1 MLFNS
6 LNYAIFL
13 PVVYLLYWF
22 VFNRNITVRNV
33 FLLIVSYIF
42 YAFWDWRFV
51 SLIIL
56 SSFVDFFIG
65 LGMKNNPDDKPGRRK
80 TLLILSLAFNFGILG
95 FFKYYNFFVDSF
107 IGAFSLF
114 GKDLNFNPLKI
125 ILPVGVSFY
134 TFQSLSYTIDVYN
147 KKFEP
152 TTKVINFLAF
162 VCFFPQLVAGPIE
175 RAKHLLPQ
183 FGEKKV
189 FDYETTR
196 SGLLLIAYGLFK
208 KILIADRIAIF
219 TNGVY
224 KDLNGAS
231 GISML
236 IATLF
241 FAFQLYLDFSA
252 YSDIAIGTARLFGF
266 KLVLNFRR
274 PYFSSSFS
282 EFWTRWHISLSS
294 WFRDYVYFPLGG
306 SRRGSNRTIVNVMI
320 VFLLSGLW
328 HGASWNFVIWG
339 GINGLFVVVL
349 DRIFKLENLTGFKR
363 ILGSVLVVLCWT
375 LSLVFFRAPNLHDAM
390 YVLQNMNFSGLDS
403 IYKFGLNSSELNFA
417 FYLIAGMML
426 FELLVEKRGEI
437 LLQRFYAT
445 HFILRWSV
453 YLALVLSVIYLGSYG
468 SFNDNSFI
476 YFQF

>member
-22 VFNRNITVRNV
+22 IFNRNITVRNI
-33 FLLIVSYIF
+33 FLLTASYIF

-56 SSFVDFFIG
+56 SSFFDYFIG
-65 LGMKNNPDDKPGRRK
+65 LGMKYNPDDRPKRRK
-80 TLLILSLAFNFGILG
+80 MLLILSLVFNFGILG
-95 FFKYYNFFVDSF
+95 FFKYYNFFMDSF
-107 IGAFSLF
+107 IEAFSFF
-114 GKDLNFNPLKI
+114 GKDFNFTTLKI

-152 TTKVINFLAF
+152 TTKLFDFLAF

-175 RAKHLLPQ
+175 RAKHMLPQ
-183 FGEKKV
+183 FAEKKV

-196 SGLLLIAYGLFK
+196 SGLLLIVFGLFK

-224 KDLNGAS
+224 KDLPAAS
-231 GISML
+231 GISL
-236 IATLF
+236 VIATVF

-274 PYFSSSFS
+274 PYLSGSFS

-306 SRRGSNRTIVNVMI
+306 SRVGYNRTIVNIMI

-339 GINGLFVVVL
+339 AINGLFIIIL
-349 DRIFKLENLTGFKR
+349 DRIFKLEKSIGLRRVF
-363 ILGSVLVVLCWT
+363 GSILVVFCWT
-375 LSLVFFRAPNLHDAM
+375 ASLIFFRAPNLHDAI
-390 YVLQNMNFSGLDS
+390 YVIQNIGFSGIDS
-403 IYKFGLNSSELNFA
+403 IYKYGLNSSELNFS
-417 FYLIAGMML
+417 FYLIIGMML
-426 FELLVEKRGEI
+426 FEIFAEKKGEN

-453 YLALVLSVIYLGSYG
+453 YLALIFSIIYLGSYG

>member
-6 LNYAIFL
+6 FNYAVFL

-22 VFNRNITVRNV
+22 VFNRNITLRNI
-33 FLLIVSYIF
+33 FLLTVSYIF

-51 SLIIL
+51 SLIVL

-65 LGMKNNPDDKPGRRK
+65 LGMKNSADNQQMKRK
-80 TLLILSLAFNFGILG
+80 LLLILSLVFNFGILG

-107 IGAFSLF
+107 IEAFSFL
-114 GKDLNFNPLKI
+114 GKDFNFTPLKV

-134 TFQSLSYTIDVYN
+134 TFQSLSYTIDIYN

-152 TTKVINFLAF
+152 TTKLFNFLAF

-175 RAKHLLPQ
+175 RAKHMLPQ
-183 FGEKKV
+183 FSEKKI

-196 SGLLLIAYGLFK
+196 SGLLLIVYGLFK

-224 KDLNGAS
+224 KDLEGAG
-231 GISML
+231 GISL
-236 IATLF
+236 VIASLF

-294 WFRDYVYFPLGG
+294 WFRDYLYFPLGG
-306 SRRGSNRTIVNVMI
+306 SRKGYNRTIVNVMI
-320 VFLLSGLW
+320 VFLLSGMW

-339 GINGLFVVVL
+339 AINGLFIVVL
-349 DRIFKLENLTGFKR
+349 DRIFKLEKLTGFKR
-363 ILGSVLVVLCWT
+363 SFGCILVFLCWAF
-375 LSLVFFRAPNLHDAM
+375 SLIFFRAPTFHDAI
-390 YVLQNMNFSGLDS
+390 YVFQHLGLSGIDS
-403 IYKFGLNSSELNFA
+403 IYKFGLNSSELKFS
-417 FYLIAGMML
+417 FFLIIGMML
-426 FELLVEKRGEI
+426 FERLIELKGDRLSEW
-437 LLQRFYAT
+437 FYTSHYAV
-445 HFILRWSV
+445 RWSL
-453 YLALVLSVIYLGSYG
+453 YLALVFSIVYLGSYG

>member
-13 PVVYLLYWF
+13 PIVYLLYWF
-22 VFNRNITVRNV
+22 VFNRNITVRNI
-33 FLLIVSYIF
+33 FLLVASYIF

-65 LGMKNNPDDKPGRRK
+65 LGMKYNPDDRPKRRK
-80 TLLILSLAFNFGILG
+80 MLLILSLVFNFGILG
-95 FFKYYNFFVDSF
+95 FFKYYNFFMDSF
-107 IGAFSLF
+107 IEAFSFL
-114 GKDLNFNPLKI
+114 GKNFNFTTLKI

-152 TTKVINFLAF
+152 TTKLFNFLAF

-175 RAKHLLPQ
+175 RAKHMLPQ
-183 FGEKKV
+183 FAEKKV

-196 SGLLLIAYGLFK
+196 SGLLLIIFGLFK

-224 KDLNGAS
+224 KDLHGAS
-231 GISML
+231 GISL
-236 IATLF
+236 VIATVF

-274 PYFSSSFS
+274 PYLSGSFS

-306 SRRGSNRTIVNVMI
+306 SRVGYNRTIVNVMI

-339 GINGLFVVVL
+339 AINGLFIIVL
-349 DRIFKLENLTGFKR
+349 DRIFKLEKSTGFRR
-363 ILGSVLVVLCWT
+363 IFGSVLVVFCWT
-375 LSLVFFRAPNLHDAM
+375 VSLIFFRAPNLHDAI
-390 YVLQNMNFSGLDS
+390 YVFQNIGFSGLDA
-403 IYKFGLNSSELNFA
+403 IYKYGLNSSELNFA
-417 FYLIAGMML
+417 FYLIIGMML
-426 FELLVEKRGEI
+426 FELLTEKKGEN
-437 LLQRFYAT
+437 LLQRFYAS

-453 YLALVLSVIYLGSYG
+453 YLALIFSIIYLGSYG

>member
-22 VFNRNITVRNV
+22 VFNRNVTLRNL
-33 FLLIVSYIF
+33 FLLTVSYIF

-65 LGMKNNPDDKPGRRK
+65 LGMKNCTDNQQRK
-80 TLLILSLAFNFGILG
+80 RKLLLILSLVFNFGILG

-107 IGAFSLF
+107 IEAFSFF
-114 GKDLNFNPLKI
+114 GKDFNFTPLKI

-134 TFQSLSYTIDVYN
+134 TFQSLSYTIDIYN

-152 TTKVINFLAF
+152 TTKLINFLAF

-175 RAKHLLPQ
+175 RAKHMLPQ
-183 FGEKKV
+183 FSEKKV

-196 SGLLLIAYGLFK
+196 SGLLLIVYGLFK

-224 KDLNGAS
+224 KDLDGAS
-231 GISML
+231 GISL
-236 IATLF
+236 VIASLF

-252 YSDIAIGTARLFGF
+252 YSDIAIGTARLLGF

-274 PYFSSSFS
+274 PYFSGSFS

-294 WFRDYVYFPLGG
+294 WFRDYLYFPLGG
-306 SRRGSNRTIVNVMI
+306 SRKGYNRTIVNVMI
-320 VFLLSGLW
+320 VFLLSGMW

-339 GINGLFVVVL
+339 AINGVFIVVL
-349 DRIFKLENLTGFKR
+349 DRIFKLEKQTGFKR
-363 ILGSVLVVLCWT
+363 TLGSLLVFFCWA
-375 LSLVFFRAPNLHDAM
+375 LSLVFFRAPTFHEAM
-390 YVLQNMNFSGLDS
+390 YVFQNISFAGIDS
-403 IYKFGLNSSELNFA
+403 IYNFGLNSSELKFA
-417 FYLIAGMML
+417 FFLIIGMML
-426 FELLVEKRGEI
+426 FERIIEKKGENMAV
-437 LLQRFYAT
+437 RFYAS
-445 HFILRWSV
+445 HFLLRWSV
-453 YLALVLSVIYLGSYG
+453 YLALVFSIIYFGSYG

>member
-6 LNYAIFL
+6 LNYAVFL
-13 PVVYLLYWF
+13 PLVYLLYWF
-22 VFNRNITVRNV
+22 VFNRNVTIRNL
-33 FLLIVSYIF
+33 FLLTVSYIF

-65 LGMKNNPDDKPGRRK
+65 LGMKNCTDNQQRK
-80 TLLILSLAFNFGILG
+80 RKLLLIFSLVFNFGILG

-107 IGAFSLF
+107 IEAFSFF
-114 GKDLNFNPLKI
+114 GKDFNFTPLKI

-134 TFQSLSYTIDVYN
+134 TFQSLSYTIDIYN

-152 TTKVINFLAF
+152 TTKLINFLAF

-175 RAKHLLPQ
+175 RAKHMLPQ
-183 FGEKKV
+183 FSEKKV
-189 FDYETTR
+189 FDYESTR
-196 SGLLLIAYGLFK
+196 SGLLLIVYGLFK

-224 KDLNGAS
+224 KDLDGAS
-231 GISML
+231 GISL
-236 IATLF
+236 VIASLF

-252 YSDIAIGTARLFGF
+252 YSDIAIGTARLLGF

-274 PYFSSSFS
+274 PYFSGSFS

-294 WFRDYVYFPLGG
+294 WFRDYLYFPLGG
-306 SRRGSNRTIVNVMI
+306 SRRGYNRTIVNIMI
-320 VFLLSGLW
+320 VFLLSGMW
-328 HGASWNFVIWG
+328 HGASWNFIIWG
-339 GINGLFVVVL
+339 AINGVFIVVL
-349 DRIFKLENLTGFKR
+349 DRIFKLEKQTGFKR
-363 ILGSVLVVLCWT
+363 TLGSLLVFFCWS
-375 LSLVFFRAPNLHDAM
+375 LSLVFFRAPTFHEAM
-390 YVLQNMNFSGLDS
+390 YVFQNISFAGIDS
-403 IYKFGLNSSELNFA
+403 IYNFGLNSSELKFA
-417 FYLIAGMML
+417 FFLIIGMML
-426 FELLVEKRGEI
+426 FERMIEKKGENMAE
-437 LLQRFYAT
+437 RFYAS
-445 HFILRWSV
+445 HFLLRWSV
-453 YLALVLSVIYLGSYG
+453 YLALVFSIIYFGSYG